1 MTTLI
6 SSTPTSLWEA
16 EITVTMTL
24 WDVCSE
30 GCSQLREEV
39 LLQREPQSKSRT
51 IAPSPCQGNQ
61 DTVVS
66 SQEVLSGPWGVSSL
80 MRHSLFCYWSF
91 VMEHPSLCLQFIGFR
106 NELIFTIL
114 GFPAVIFRTHSFLW
128 HAHSGWDIK
137 TWEEKGNAKQN
148 KQSNK
153 LLWPL
158 PATATNTA
166 YISNYLSSTFSYCE
180 CLNPRPQASKANA
193 LSLCGTPN
201 PKVIG
206 GGGMS
211 YILLL

>member
-51 IAPSPCQGNQ
+51 IAPSPRQGNQ

-114 GFPAVIFRTHSFLW
+114 GFTAVIFRTHSFLW
-128 HAHSGWDIK
+128 HAHGNTLRLRYKDMGG
-137 TWEEKGNAKQN
+137 KGEAKQI
-148 KQSNK
+148 K
-153 LLWPL
+153 
-158 PATATNTA
+158 
-166 YISNYLSSTFSYCE
+166 
-180 CLNPRPQASKANA
+180 
-193 LSLCGTPN
+193 
-201 PKVIG
+201 
-206 GGGMS
+206 
-211 YILLL
+211 